1 MDDGGYKYAGFWL
14 RFLASAIDLVIMG
27 LFGRLVF
34 GSEVADVNVLGYG
47 VSADIT
53 YSGWKALIPIVY
65 VIGSWIWLSATPGK
79 LILGL
84 RITDMDG
91 NKLSW
96 KNAAVRFFAYIPSM
110 MVFFAGFISVAFDER
125 KQGWHDKIA
134 KTFVLKKNITAE
146 VKTQE
151 SI

>member
-1 MDDGGYKYAGFWL
+1 MDDGGYKYAGFWI

-53 YSGWKALIPIVY
+53 YSGWKALVPVVY
-65 VIGSWIWLSATPGK
+65 VMGFWLWLSATPGK
-79 LILGL
+79 LLLGL

-96 KNAAVRFFAYIPSM
+96 KKAAIRFLAYVPGM

-134 KTFVLKKNITAE
+134 KTFVVKKGTPVE
-146 VKTQE
+146 VKAQE

>member
-1 MDDGGYKYAGFWL
+1 MDDGGYKYAGFWI

-53 YSGWKALIPIVY
+53 YSGWKALVPVVY
-65 VIGSWIWLSATPGK
+65 VMGFWLWLSATPGK
-79 LILGL
+79 LLLGL

-96 KNAAVRFFAYIPSM
+96 KKAALRFLAYVPGM

-134 KTFVLKKNITAE
+134 KTFVVKKGTPVA
-146 VKTQE
+146 VKAQE
-151 SI
+151 NV